1 MKEASIALL
10 RKFRYMNH
18 KVRRFLSRGILRFL
32 LDKHTS
38 TILISMFI
46 GILSATAVILFRS
59 ILDTLKE
66 LLLVNG
72 EQLLG
77 IGESLSSR
85 LLLPLIPAIGGA
97 LMIIF
102 IKKFPGEVNGYTFPN
117 FLAQVNVKGGVIGI
131 KTVLLRIVAPAITIG
146 SGGSAGVEGPAAV
159 IGGGIGSIVGRWLGI
174 SEKRVTLFIASGA
187 AGAIAAIFN
196 APIAGVMFAMEII
209 LLGNYEMISFGA
221 IVISAGMATA
231 VSQAHFGDSNIFI
244 VPQHVFIGL
253 TETPVFLVFGIFIG
267 ALAVF
272 FIKIFYKIQDFC
284 AGCRVNQYLKPVL
297 GGLVVGMIAIFFPQI
312 MSDGY
317 EHITN
322 VLIGRY
328 AVLLCLA
335 LVFLKMFATSVT
347 LGSGSAG
354 GIFAPSLFIGAMA
367 GRTFGAVAHRM
378 LPNFTSMPEAY
389 ATLGVGAFLA
399 AVTHAPLTGMFLM
412 LEMTG
417 DYKVIIPV
425 MLTSIT
431 GVFVAKTLMKDSIDT
446 FALSRHGIELVTGK
460 EVSVL
465 ESLKVKDIMLKE
477 FVTIKESE
485 PLKLVLDLIV
495 EGKGLCYPV
504 VDENDNLKGIISVDD
519 IRAVFSEDYIQEVVT
534 VGELATEDIPVIT
547 GYDNL
552 RKAFEC
558 FSSADFEELPV
569 VNPLNKRKII
579 GILKRSIV
587 ISAYNREILRRHAD

>member
-1 MKEASIALL
+1 M
-10 RKFRYMNH
+10 
-18 KVRRFLSRGILRFL
+18 
-32 LDKHTS
+32 DKHTS

-59 ILDTLKE
+59 ILDTMKE
-66 LLLVNG
+66 YLLMDG
-72 EQLLG
+72 GQLLG
-77 IGESLSSR
+77 VGENLSSR

-97 LMIIF
+97 LLIPLE
-102 IKKFPGEVNGYTFPN
+102 KKFPGRVGGYTFPN
-117 FLAQVNVKGGVIGI
+117 FLAQVNVKGGIIGI
-131 KTVLLRIVAPAITIG
+131 KTILLRIVAPSITIG

-159 IGGGIGSIVGRWLGI
+159 IGGGIGSIVGRWLGV

-196 APIAGVMFAMEII
+196 APIAGVMFAIEII

-231 VSQAHFGDSNIFI
+231 VSQSHFGESNIFI
-244 VPQHVFIGL
+244 VPQHVFIGIS
-253 TETPVFLVFGIFIG
+253 ETPVFLVFGIFIG
-267 ALAVF
+267 VLAVF
-272 FIKIFYKIQDFC
+272 FIKVFYSIQDYFKDIP
-284 AGCRVNQYLKPVL
+284 VNPYLKPVL
-297 GGLVVGMIAIFFPQI
+297 GGILVGAIGIFFPQI

-322 VLIGRY
+322 VLSGRY
-328 AVLLCLA
+328 TVLLCLA

-367 GRTFGAVAHRM
+367 GRTFGAVAHRF
-378 LPNFTSMPEAY
+378 LPNFTSLPEAY

-417 DYKVIIPV
+417 DYKVIILV

-431 GVFVAKTLMKDSIDT
+431 GVFVAKTLLKSSIDT
-446 FALSRHGIELVTGK
+446 FSLSRQGIDLASGK

-485 PLKLVLDLIV
+485 PLKIVLDLIV
-495 EGKGLCYPV
+495 AGKGLCYPV
-504 VDENDNLKGIISVDD
+504 VSKEGNLKGIISVDD
-519 IRAVFSEDYIQEVVT
+519 IRVVFSESYIQKVVT
-534 VGELATEDIPVIT
+534 VGELATEDIPIVT

-569 VNPLNKRKII
+569 VNPLNRNEII

-587 ISAYNREILRRHAD
+587 ISAYNREILRRHAN